1 MAAASY
7 NALNDNSYQT
17 PYGSTDPRH
26 HESTGYIAPA
36 PLQRKK
42 GLSKWIKFGI
52 PLLIAVIIAAVVAGV
67 VATRKHNSNASTS
80 SSGSASAGSPAAAS
94 SAVSAKLA
102 IGRFATATDSEFMV
116 PVYPSTVS
124 LTALL
129 CCRDM
134 LTL

>member
-7 NALNDNSYQT
+7 NALNDNYQS
-17 PYGSTDPRH
+17 PYGTNDPNYH
-26 HESTGYIAPA
+26 QSTGYIAPA

-42 GLSKWIKFGI
+42 GLSNWIKFGV
-52 PLLIAVIIAAVVAGV
+52 PVLIAAIIAAVVAGV

-80 SSGSASAGSPAAAS
+80 SSGSTSAGSPAAAS

-124 LTALL
+124 LPALL
-129 CCRDM
+129 CCRDI